1 LRKMQF
7 VILFVNTFAQT
18 NLLGP
23 NPENNL
29 GKG

>member
-1 LRKMQF
+1 MQF
-7 VILFVNTFAQT
+7 VILLVNTFAQT
-18 NLLGP
+18 NLFGP